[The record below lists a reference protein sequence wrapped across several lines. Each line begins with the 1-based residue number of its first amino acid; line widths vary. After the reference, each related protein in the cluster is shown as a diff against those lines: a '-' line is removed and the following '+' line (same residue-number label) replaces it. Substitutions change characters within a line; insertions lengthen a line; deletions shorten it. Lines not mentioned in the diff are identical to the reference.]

1 MRRVRSFIFL
11 VAGAG
16 LASAV
21 SAQDVTVSHGI
32 SAFGEL
38 KYPAGFAHFD
48 YVNPDAPKG
57 GFISFRG
64 TLASQT
70 FDSLNAFI
78 LKGEPAQG
86 LERLYDSLLARAY
99 DEPDAMYGRLAET
112 VEYPEDRSWA
122 VFNLR
127 PEARFADG
135 EPVTADDVVWTFE
148 TLKTDGVPYYRIT
161 LEDVVAI
168 EAEGPHRVRFTFRDG
183 AATRDLAARIGEIDI
198 LPQHYYETVPFNE
211 STLEP
216 PLGSGPY
223 LVDRVDAGRSI
234 TYCRNPDYWGEG
246 LPVNV
251 GTDNFGCV
259 TYEYFAD
266 NTASFEALKSGG
278 YLFHEEFMSAIW
290 ATAYDFPALDE
301 GWVIREE
308 IPDGRSSGAQ
318 GFWLNLRNERLQ
330 DPRVRQALG
339 YLFNF
344 EWSNETL
351 FSGLYQRT
359 DSFWENTSMQAEGL
373 PEGAELAFLERFRDA
388 LPETVFSEPAYV
400 PPVSSTQSTDRQMI
414 RRAGALLD
422 AAGWSVGEDGVRRNA
437 AGERLTI
444 EFLNASPAFERIIL
458 PFIENMKAA
467 GVDAVYTKVDFAQ
480 YEQRQED
487 FDYDIIG
494 GRLVLPLNPSV
505 ELATIFGSRSVDAPG
520 SLNFSGFGNE
530 TVDAMIEG
538 VIAADTR
545 EEMETR
551 VRALDRVL
559 RAMHI
564 WVPNWYKGTHWIA
577 YWDVFG
583 KPEAKPPYD
592 RGIDTWW
599 FDPVKYDALRNAGA
613 LR

>member
-1 MRRVRSFIFL
+1 MRRIRNFIFL

-16 LASAV
+16 LASAAW
-21 SAQDVTVSHGI
+21 SQDATVGHGI

-38 KYPAGFAHFD
+38 KYPADFAHFD

-78 LKGEPAQG
+78 LKGEAAQG

-99 DEPDAMYGRLAET
+99 DEPDAMYGLLAET
-112 VEYPEDRSWA
+112 IEYPEDRSW
-122 VFNLR
+122 VIFNLR

-183 AATRDLAARIGEIDI
+183 VATRDLAARIGEIDI

-234 TYCRNPDYWGEG
+234 TYCRNPDYWGER

-251 GTDNFGCV
+251 GSDNFGCV

-290 ATAYDFPALDE
+290 ATAYDFPALDQ

-351 FSGLYQRT
+351 FSGLYERT
-359 DSFWENTSMQAEGL
+359 DSFWENTSMQADGL
-373 PEGAELAFLERFRDA
+373 PEGAELAFLERFRDG

-414 RRAGALLD
+414 RRAGTLLD
-422 AAGWSVGEDGVRRNA
+422 DAGWMVGDDGLRRNV

-467 GVDAVYTKVDFAQ
+467 GIDAVYTKVDFAQ
-480 YEQRQED
+480 YQQRQED
-487 FDYDIIG
+487 FDYDIVA

-505 ELATIFGSRSVDAPG
+505 ELGTIFGSRSVDAPG
-520 SLNFSGFGNE
+520 SLNFSGVGNQ

-538 VIAADTR
+538 IIAADTR

-599 FDPVKYDALRNAGA
+599 FDQVRYDALRDAGA